1 MTLKSAISLT
11 DGSKIYS
18 SLLEWTKKSNPVNNP
33 DFQQK
38 AYEEIKK
45 LRIPVPSSKL

>member
-38 AYEEIKK
+38 AY
-45 LRIPVPSSKL
+45 